1 MLTRWIKCLIL
12 GLITLSNFSAGQ
24 ALAAEK
30 KNVCAMTINSN
41 DEIELF
47 KKHLSPEQFNFIELT
62 ETVDE
67 KADAN
72 GNENNAWLKASC
84 KKGIICDVLV
94 ISGHFGGNFFGES
107 GINLP
112 LETLETASCDSACS
126 GILHKPKEVFLFGCN
141 TLAGKEQDSRTPE
154 QYAAVLQ
161 QDGFTIE
168 QAQQIAAFR
177 YSPIGSSFN
186 DRMSRIFSK
195 VPRIYGFSSIA
206 PSGKNI
212 APHLRGYLKDTAPTY
227 FEQLTAMTSE
237 SNAALKG
244 RLKGQPFVQTKG
256 ANEPQSP
263 VCFIRDDKTSTIS
276 KLKYTLQVLEKGG
289 ALELAPYLSQY
300 FEKLDQ
306 KKLNPAERRLL
317 EDIYQHESGRE
328 KLAAF
333 VAQPIKGLLK
343 AQVDTLNLMLTI
355 NWISEKNYDKNMTS
369 LILQPLYDGIALTR
383 QVVDQFCSLNV
394 SVKNIN
400 PQRIKPEYWKNKDF
414 YQLLTCLKPHNSDLM
429 DTVYTLLGSLAR
441 ELTNKYTDDTVMAGK
456 MIQILSR
463 AKSIKPEYTELVI
476 SLLPFLHLTGSIVTY
491 SEALPTLDKKFRNA
505 MEDAATKLPKKSSNG
520 DVLFSTVLSMSHDDP
535 DFLDAALNGFLDG
548 TGTLYVHTGHFA
560 VALKK
565 STYLKEKLQS
575 ELDRNDNEQRL
586 FKTLQLTP
594 KLPFTNLL
602 RQRLLSIATGK
613 HQTNT
618 QLLALS
624 QLSNNLETFELYV
637 TTMNEVINGNVHF
650 ATRRA
655 AISALTGMSNYI
667 NLKENI
673 LKILETEK
681 NPQAI
686 KSLRMAV
693 FEIENPY
700 SSEKA
705 PFHTQIAHPIFK
717 LDTQSQLLRDLNS
730 GKMPYFIDS
739 RVNKKDGLAYRTIY
753 IGLTEQ
759 DYLYA
764 SRAVSTGVLY
774 DNKTKTILGLLS
786 DNDLAVSDELV
797 TIENMHFA
805 VSYNRGAQLITG
817 AIQRNPETGKVEQD
831 FTDSMMQAQL
841 KLLSD
846 LKSQNKD
853 YAKII
858 ESNSV
863 LLLTIT
869 ATANG
874 GFQLN
879 IKSSEVREL
888 LAHAT
893 VTFTPGVNGI
903 GTVQINDVALTQAR

>member
-306 KKLNPAERRLL
+306 KKLNPAGFSPTLTVRTRNLRDQIEIRIRDNGNGIPPQIRDRIFTPFFTTKPAGQGTGLGL
-317 EDIYQHESGRE
+317 SISYDIIVQQHHGQIRVESEEGRFAE
-328 KLAAF
+328 F
-333 VAQPIKGLLK
+333 VI
-343 AQVDTLNLMLTI
+343 
-355 NWISEKNYDKNMTS
+355 
-369 LILQPLYDGIALTR
+369 
-383 QVVDQFCSLNV
+383 
-394 SVKNIN
+394 
-400 PQRIKPEYWKNKDF
+400 
-414 YQLLTCLKPHNSDLM
+414 
-429 DTVYTLLGSLAR
+429 
-441 ELTNKYTDDTVMAGK
+441 
-456 MIQILSR
+456 
-463 AKSIKPEYTELVI
+463 
-476 SLLPFLHLTGSIVTY
+476 LLP
-491 SEALPTLDKKFRNA
+491 R
-505 MEDAATKLPKKSSNG
+505 DA
-520 DVLFSTVLSMSHDDP
+520 
-535 DFLDAALNGFLDG
+535 
-548 TGTLYVHTGHFA
+548 
-560 VALKK
+560 
-565 STYLKEKLQS
+565 
-575 ELDRNDNEQRL
+575 
-586 FKTLQLTP
+586 
-594 KLPFTNLL
+594 
-602 RQRLLSIATGK
+602 
-613 HQTNT
+613 
-618 QLLALS
+618 
-624 QLSNNLETFELYV
+624 
-637 TTMNEVINGNVHF
+637 
-650 ATRRA
+650 
-655 AISALTGMSNYI
+655 
-667 NLKENI
+667 
-673 LKILETEK
+673 
-681 NPQAI
+681 
-686 KSLRMAV
+686 
-693 FEIENPY
+693 
-700 SSEKA
+700 
-705 PFHTQIAHPIFK
+705 
-717 LDTQSQLLRDLNS
+717 
-730 GKMPYFIDS
+730 
-739 RVNKKDGLAYRTIY
+739 
-753 IGLTEQ
+753 
-759 DYLYA
+759 
-764 SRAVSTGVLY
+764 
-774 DNKTKTILGLLS
+774 
-786 DNDLAVSDELV
+786 
-797 TIENMHFA
+797 
-805 VSYNRGAQLITG
+805 
-817 AIQRNPETGKVEQD
+817 
-831 FTDSMMQAQL
+831 
-841 KLLSD
+841 
-846 LKSQNKD
+846 
-853 YAKII
+853 
-858 ESNSV
+858 
-863 LLLTIT
+863 
-869 ATANG
+869 
-874 GFQLN
+874 
-879 IKSSEVREL
+879 
-888 LAHAT
+888 
-893 VTFTPGVNGI
+893 
-903 GTVQINDVALTQAR
+903 